1 MLMSDNGI
9 IKQAINGR
17 EQTEIARLK
26 ENIELALTSSYSDK
40 GEYNIDNFIKTL
52 ENDLGI
58 TAVKNENNTII
69 IIYNG
74 YNILVSSSGKF
85 IMEEGEVTT
94 GSNHSSVSLSYNW
107 QEIENIAKIISRND
121 KIITSNTEEVIT
133 ILNGKNYSIGIGD
146 TIKVKYNNETYIV
159 RVLGF
164 NHDELS
170 DKTKLTAYNEE
181 GHTYAGISFEFTT
194 DIGKACM
201 NSATDKY
208 PNGTSNGGWAECE
221 MRKITLSGKH
231 LDIKDMNSQVLDIK
245 EVKKDY
251 YDKKNINSCN
261 DYLWLL
267 SRSEIWNEGS
277 YSDLKDGKQYKYYKN
292 IGASYTVRNP
302 LIMKEGNEG
311 TGSTLN
317 WWLRSVVLNYF
328 IYATADSWYYPF
340 TTSIFYIS
348 PGFAI

>member
-1 MLMSDNGI
+1 M
-9 IKQAINGR
+9 
-17 EQTEIARLK
+17 
-26 ENIELALTSSYSDK
+26 
-40 GEYNIDNFIKTL
+40 YNIDNFIKTL
-52 ENDLGI
+52 ENNLGI

-69 IIYNG
+69 ITYKG
-74 YNILVSSSGKF
+74 YNILVSSSGEF
-85 IMEEGEVTT
+85 IMEEGEVAT
-94 GSNHSSVSLSYNW
+94 GSNHFSVSLSYNW
-107 QEIENIAKIISRND
+107 QEIEEIAKIISRND

-146 TIKVKYNNETYIV
+146 TMEVKYNNETYIV

-170 DKTKLTAYNEE
+170 DRTKLTAYNEE

-194 DIGKACM
+194 SIGKACM
-201 NSATDKY
+201 NSATAEY

-221 MRKITLSGKH
+221 MRKVTLSGKH
-231 LDIKDMNSQVLDIK
+231 LDIKDIQENSQVLDIK

-267 SRSEIWNEGS
+267 SRSEIWNEDS

-292 IGASYTVRNP
+292 IGALYTVDAP
-302 LIMKEGNEG
+302 LIKKEGNG
-311 TGSTLN
+311 GHGSILN
-317 WWLRSVVLNYF
+317 WWLRSINVHYF
-328 IYATADSWYYPF
+328 IYATAGSWYYPF
-340 TTSIFYIS
+340 TTSTFDIS